1 MITSNLSDPQKAFNA
16 KMEGIRKVIER
27 AVHSPVPD
35 ITDHITEQI
44 RDILK
49 DSFIPKSESKTED
62 TYVKCIAEIPEISN
76 KRDVTVGKIYK
87 VIESDDIS
95 FKLYDDKG
103 NHYWFHKDY
112 FIPAEVKPAEKV
124 FGLPEV
130 KDDDNPPTV
139 KSKRESF
146 WHTVN
151 RIQDEYKQENL
162 KSIDIIFENLD
173 KLNDRITELE
183 KRLTELGKPEQPNL
197 NKI

>member
-112 FIPAEVKPAEKV
+112 FIPAEVKPAETISYERYKLDV
-124 FGLPEV
+124 GILT
-130 KDDDNPPTV
+130 DA
-139 KSKRESF
+139 
-146 WHTVN
+146 VN
-151 RIQDEYKQENL
+151 D
-162 KSIDIIFENLD
+162 LD
-173 KLNDRITELE
+173 
-183 KRLTELGKPEQPNL
+183 KRLTELENKFKPFGSIVNP
-197 NKI
+197 KYF